1 MILTEAPQEDYSF
14 LVTRD
19 SLIAQGSESQLKPC
33 ASFSFPLSGPC
44 PSHHHRR
51 LLPPPLSWGIL
62 VIPEQLFAA
71 PKKQLNHQT
80 SLLGTVDEGASS
92 YGAPGDWHSIHWV
105 RVQRLDRQFLAL
117 SIGMQALS
125 LASVLLPCSTVV
137 PFLHSLYVPIHLVS
151 CGSSPSALQV
161 STDMRSLPAGKA
173 MASHS

>member
-19 SLIAQGSESQLKPC
+19 SLKAQGSESQLKPC

-51 LLPPPLSWGIL
+51 LLPAPPLSWGIL

-80 SLLGTVDEGASS
+80 SLLGVEEGASS
-92 YGAPGDWHSIHWV
+92 
-105 RVQRLDRQFLAL
+105 
-117 SIGMQALS
+117 
-125 LASVLLPCSTVV
+125 
-137 PFLHSLYVPIHLVS
+137 
-151 CGSSPSALQV
+151 
-161 STDMRSLPAGKA
+161 
-173 MASHS
+173 